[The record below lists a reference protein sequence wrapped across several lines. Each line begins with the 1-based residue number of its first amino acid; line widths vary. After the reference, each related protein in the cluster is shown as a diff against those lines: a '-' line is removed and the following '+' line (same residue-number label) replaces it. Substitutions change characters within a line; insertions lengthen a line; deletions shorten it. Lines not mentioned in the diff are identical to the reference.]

1 MSISE
6 CFFIPNLSQYQSQS
20 PTLSIYL
27 ISSLF
32 ISSQELEISINN
44 SFHMDMVKVMMI
56 VMMMTT
62 TTMMMMMTSLSP
74 GGTPYRKGVFS
85 NMGCSQIYIQC
96 STLIHQCRHHR
107 HHHGHH
113 QRDLGVRALNEGR
126 ICSRLCLTIQDTHP
140 LATLPRLS
148 LSSSSSPSSPSL
160 YIPSGSSKIKEY
172 SKYPKRDYNCIFYFR
187 SLSFVRS

>member
-1 MSISE
+1 M
-6 CFFIPNLSQYQSQS
+6 N
-20 PTLSIYL
+20 TMT
-27 ISSLF
+27 
-32 ISSQELEISINN
+32 
-44 SFHMDMVKVMMI
+44 MDDDKMLYDEDKDDEWWWHLLVQVAA
-56 VMMMTT
+56 
-62 TTMMMMMTSLSP
+62 
-74 GGTPYRKGVFS
+74 PYRKGVFS

-148 LSSSSSPSSPSL
+148 LSSSSSPPSPSL

-172 SKYPKRDYNCIFYFR
+172 LKHPKRNYNCIFYFR

>member
-1 MSISE
+1 
-6 CFFIPNLSQYQSQS
+6 
-20 PTLSIYL
+20 
-27 ISSLF
+27 
-32 ISSQELEISINN
+32 
-44 SFHMDMVKVMMI
+44 
-56 VMMMTT
+56 
-62 TTMMMMMTSLSP
+62 
-74 GGTPYRKGVFS
+74 
-85 NMGCSQIYIQC
+85 MGCSQIYIQC

-148 LSSSSSPSSPSL
+148 LSSSSSPPSPSL

-187 SLSFVRS
+187 SLSFVRSQDHSRVALFKARWCHFLGQTLTKEAQTPKQETDVSPSSVSSPLETIQFSQV